1 MKAPVIALL
10 VGLVLLTG
18 CDLNVKPKDTPTP
31 YSKLPE
37 RCFQRVC
44 VDGQAYLRVYG
55 ENGTITLTQ
64 VFIESRHGRSV
75 PLSCE
80 KSHDR

>member
-1 MKAPVIALL
+1 MKSGPVIALL
-10 VGLVLLTG
+10 GLALLAG
-18 CDLNVKPKDTPTP
+18 CDFNVKPKDTPTP

-37 RCFQRVC
+37 RYFQRVC
-44 VDGQAYLRVYG
+44 VDGQAFLRVYG

-64 VFIESRHGRSV
+64 VFIESKAGRSV

>member
-1 MKAPVIALL
+1 MKAAPVIALI
-10 VGLVLLTG
+10 GLALLTG

-55 ENGTITLTQ
+55 ENSTIALTQ
-64 VFIESRHGRSV
+64 VFVESKAGRSV